1 MILKELLEI
10 LSGSD
15 ELLIVRDAEGEAGQ
29 EILYKGYMGIIL
41 VNSDIP
47 PDLMEETVTDF
58 SFHPEINHR
67 QWRERNLMPP
77 IDPDKTP
84 NFLYK
89 DLQMSIYYK
98 ITLKGGQE
106 HGKSNADTDKRGN

>member
-1 MILKELLEI
+1 MILKELLEV
-10 LSGSD
+10 LSGPD
-15 ELLIVRDAEGEAGQ
+15 ELLIVRDAEREADQ
-29 EILYKGYMGIIL
+29 EILYKGYMGIL
-41 VNSDIP
+41 AHSDIP
-47 PDLMEETVTDF
+47 PVLMEETVTDF

-106 HGKSNADTDKRGN
+106 HGKSNADTDKRSN

>member
-1 MILKELLEI
+1 MILKELLEV
-10 LSGSD
+10 LSGPD
-15 ELLIVRDAEGEAGQ
+15 ELLIVRDAEREVDQ
-29 EILYKGYMGIIL
+29 EIIYKGYLGTL
-41 VNSDIP
+41 AHNDIAA
-47 PDLMEETVTDF
+47 DLMEETVTRF

-89 DLQMSIYYK
+89 DLQMSLYYK
-98 ITLKGGQE
+98 ITLKGGKE
-106 HGKSNADTDKRGN
+106 HGKSNIDTDKRGN